1 MNKMD
6 FTNNLEELED
16 QEDLEENYRNPIPTI
31 NQNLMYGDFEQF
43 GEYKKK
49 INARDDLDEDMK
61 QVLISTRR
69 EFLVYN
75 MPELLNELDQLDQ
88 LNDTGFNSNND
99 SVERANS
106 LVNFVTMINQFAS
119 YNDILTN
126 RLKNK
131 LNDYISCRI
140 DLIVLDTESF
150 IEYEIILQS
159 INLDTN
165 TSEYIRKI
173 IIPENL
179 ETLDEYK
186 QVVEQSKKDWESQ
199 QEKIKFEEE
208 KLLIIKEERI
218 KLTQLLMIKITK
230 LSNYDSNIK
239 ILNDILT
246 PLFDEF
252 NKLTINSINVEEDI
266 LNKIKDFINK
276 SRFTEEEK
284 NNILKIFI

>member
-1 MNKMD
+1 
-6 FTNNLEELED
+6 
-16 QEDLEENYRNPIPTI
+16 
-31 NQNLMYGDFEQF
+31 
-43 GEYKKK
+43 
-49 INARDDLDEDMK
+49 
-61 QVLISTRR
+61 
-69 EFLVYN
+69 
-75 MPELLNELDQLDQ
+75 
-88 LNDTGFNSNND
+88 
-99 SVERANS
+99 
-106 LVNFVTMINQFAS
+106 MINQFAS